1 MNPTTTNSRVV
12 RTVSPFMLG
21 YKPKPVE
28 TDNRLRIAAYARVS
42 TDRDE
47 QEFSFERQKEHFTQ
61 VISARSAEWKMVGIY
76 ADEGITGTKADKRPD
91 FKRMVQDCRDGKID
105 KILVKSISRFARNTV
120 DTLNTIRELRDMGI
134 GVIFE
139 SENFDTLTPGGEVLL
154 TILAAIAEQESRTMS
169 MSIKWAYQRKFQ
181 RGDVV
186 LHTAQQLG
194 YRRVGM
200 DENKQL
206 IYEIVE
212 EEAKIVR
219 RIYDEFLEG
228 VSITDICRN
237 LEADGITTKRGKKHW
252 HPGSVLGILQNEKY
266 TGNAILG
273 KTFKRDVLSK
283 RIKSDGI
290 ENPVYYVENTHP
302 AIIDVLTFERAKAE
316 IQRRKE
322 APSTAV
328 GSSRYTS
335 KYPFSGLLE
344 CAECGSKLRRQIWTT
359 GTRKKIPC
367 WGCSNRIVNGRE
379 KCDSHHIKES
389 VLEATYL
396 AALNELIRNASE
408 VTDAV
413 KKSVAK
419 VLDQDSPEQ
428 IETIDAKIDEIQAN
442 TLKANRAKRRFE
454 ITEEEYDR
462 RIKEYEDQQ
471 LNLVAERKRLQENQG
486 KYAAVYA
493 WIKAL
498 EETALDGNAIT
509 SIDATTL
516 KLLVERFIVKKDG
529 IEVRFGCGVTI
540 FKKYVV

>member
-1 MNPTTTNSRVV
+1 MGQFSDN
-12 RTVSPFMLG
+12 G
-21 YKPKPVE
+21 VE
-28 TDNRLRIAAYARVS
+28 HHAQFR
-42 TDRDE
+42 
-47 QEFSFERQKEHFTQ
+47 H
-61 VISARSAEWKMVGIY
+61 
-76 ADEGITGTKADKRPD
+76 
-91 FKRMVQDCRDGKID
+91 FKR
-105 KILVKSISRFARNTV
+105 
-120 DTLNTIRELRDMGI
+120 
-134 GVIFE
+134 
-139 SENFDTLTPGGEVLL
+139 
-154 TILAAIAEQESRTMS
+154 
-169 MSIKWAYQRKFQ
+169 WAYQRKFQ

-219 RIYDEFLEG
+219 RIYSEFLEG
-228 VSITDICRN
+228 VSITDICRG
-237 LEADGITTKRGKKHW
+237 LEAEGITTKAGKTHW
-252 HPGSVLGILQNEKY
+252 YPASVRSILQNEKY

-302 AIIDVLTFERAKAE
+302 AIIDMLTFERAKAE

-322 APSTAV
+322 APSAAV

-344 CAECGSKLRRQIWTT
+344 CAECGSKLRRHVRTT
-359 GTRKKIPC
+359 GSKKKVPY

-379 KCDSHHIKES
+379 TCNSNHIKES
-389 VLEATYL
+389 VLEETYL

-442 TLKANRAKRRFE
+442 TLRANRAKRRFE

-462 RIKEYEDQQ
+462 LIKDYENEQ
-471 LNLVAERKRLQENQG
+471 LRLVAERKRLQENQG
-486 KYAAVYA
+486 KYAAVND
-493 WIKAL
+493 WLK
-498 EETALDGNAIT
+498 
-509 SIDATTL
+509 TL
-516 KLLVERFIVKKDG
+516 NLLS
-529 IEVRFGCGVTI
+529 
-540 FKKYVV
+540 

>member
-219 RIYDEFLEG
+219 RIYSEFLEG
-228 VSITDICRN
+228 VSITDICRG
-237 LEADGITTKRGKKHW
+237 LEAEGITTKTGKTHW
-252 HPGSVLGILQNEKY
+252 YPASVRSILQNEKY

-302 AIIDVLTFERAKAE
+302 AIIDMVTFERAKAE

-322 APSTAV
+322 APSAAV

-344 CAECGSKLRRQIWTT
+344 CAECGSKLRRHVRTT
-359 GTRKKIPC
+359 GSKKKVPY

-379 KCDSHHIKES
+379 TCNSNHIKES
-389 VLEATYL
+389 VLEETYL

-428 IETIDAKIDEIQAN
+428 IDTIDAKIDEIQAN
-442 TLKANRAKRRFE
+442 TLEAHRAKRRFE

-462 RIKEYEDQQ
+462 LIKDYENEQ
-471 LNLVAERKRLQENQG
+471 LRLVAERKRLQENRG
-486 KYAAVYA
+486 KYAAVYD

-498 EETALDGNAIT
+498 EQKSLDGKTIT

-516 KLLVERFIVKKDG
+516 KLLVERFIVKEDG

-540 FKKYVV
+540 EKKYVV